1 MKTII
6 AEKPSVAKE
15 IAHIVG
21 ADKREEG
28 YMQGNGYY
36 VTWAFGHLVQPAMP
50 ETYGMKGFHA
60 ENLPVIPD
68 PFVLVPRQVKTEN
81 GYKPDA
87 GVLAQIKIIG
97 KLFDSSERIIVATD
111 AGREGEL
118 IFRYLYAYLG
128 CRKPFD
134 RLWISSLTDTAIR
147 EGLLNLRDGKE
158 YDNLYHAAKAR
169 SEADWL
175 VGINGTQA
183 LTIAAGRG
191 TYSVGRVQ
199 TPTLGMVCERY
210 WEHKRF
216 ESKPFWQV
224 HFGVVDADSGNILKF
239 TSANRW
245 TDKATATDIYNKV
258 KDTGSAIITKVAT
271 KRKVEKAPLLYDLT
285 TLQKEANTQHGFTA
299 EHTLSIAQKLYEAK
313 FITYPRTSSRYI
325 SDDVFATLPKLF
337 KNLENHSEYGEKV
350 KLLPGSEDYSKNSVN
365 AAKVTDHHALLIT
378 ENAAIGLFKDE
389 KIVYDMILCR
399 MIEAFSADCI
409 KDITSVSAQVD
420 HEVEFGISGSIIRQT
435 GWRAL
440 SLKGKNK
447 RQDKDADATD
457 NEVKDQVIPNW
468 QEGQHIT
475 LSGCTITEGK
485 TKPKP
490 LHTESTLLAAMET
503 AGKEIEDDTMR
514 QAMKD
519 SGIGTPATRAAI
531 IETLLKREYMVRQ
544 QKKLVPTEKGLAL
557 HSVVKNMAIANVEM
571 TGKWEATFDRMI
583 PPHGLEVTY
592 DKTVHILFPASV
604 KYVDLGSEDLIAG
617 KADGAENV
625 IRVKA
630 AVKNFKKETNMSVI
644 TEDGSFYTFNV
655 KYAKEPLMLNIEMA
669 DFIHDGEAV
678 NRPNNAQEIYLKEL
692 GKESPMLVHL
702 IMKSIHKEN
711 KRKVKHIGSK
721 RFGIQYLMKGIYVH
735 SDLLYFHTEIKNQS
749 NVPFDVDYITFKVV
763 DKKVAKR
770 TAIQEQVLLPVR
782 AYNYVVRVAGKKT
795 EQTVFCLPKFTIPDD
810 KELVVEMNEKEG
822 GRHQSFVVE
831 NSDLV
836 RALTINELSVK

>member
-128 CRKPFD
+128 CRRPFD

-147 EGLLNLRDGKE
+147 EGLQNLRDGKE

-210 WEHKRF
+210 WEHERF

-285 TLQKEANTQHGFTA
+285 TLQKEANSQHGFTA

-350 KLLPGSEDYSKNSVN
+350 KFLPGSEDYSKNSVN

-409 KDITSVSAQVD
+409 KDITSVTAQVD

-440 SLKGKNK
+440 SLKEKNK

-519 SGIGTPATRAAI
+519 CGIGTPATRAAI

-571 TGKWEATFDRMI
+571 TGKWEAELAKIER
-583 PPHGLEVTY
+583 GE
-592 DKTVHILFPASV
+592 AS
-604 KYVDLGSEDLIAG
+604 
-617 KADGAENV
+617 ADGFTHSIEGYTREITAE
-625 IRVKA
+625 
-630 AVKNFKKETNMSVI
+630 
-644 TEDGSFYTFNV
+644 
-655 KYAKEPLMLNIEMA
+655 L
-669 DFIHDGEAV
+669 
-678 NRPNNAQEIYLKEL
+678 L
-692 GKESPMLVHL
+692 GCDRLFS
-702 IMKSIHKEN
+702 HKDSGCQCP
-711 KRKVKHIGSK
+711 KCKHGTMQF
-721 RFGIQYLMKGIYVH
+721 FG
-735 SDLLYFHTEIKNQS
+735 
-749 NVPFDVDYITFKVV
+749 KVV
-763 DKKVAKR
+763 RCSNK
-770 TAIQEQVLLPVR
+770 ECGMPVFKQ
-782 AYNYVVRVAGKKT
+782 VAGKLLTDSDITDLLTKGKT
-795 EQTVFCLPKFTIPDD
+795 RTLNGFTSKQGKPFSAAIAFDENFNTKFVFAERKTA
-810 KELVVEMNEKEG
+810 EKRG
-822 GRHQSFVVE
+822 
-831 NSDLV
+831 N
-836 RALTINELSVK
+836 VKRYKK

>member
-21 ADKREEG
+21 AGKREEG

-118 IFRYLYAYLG
+118 IFRYLYEYLG
-128 CRKPFD
+128 CKKPFD
-134 RLWISSLTDTAIR
+134 RLWISSLTDSAIR
-147 EGLLNLRDGKE
+147 EGLANLRNGKE

-258 KDTGSAIITKVAT
+258 KDTGSAIITKVTT

-285 TLQKEANTQHGFTA
+285 TLQKEANSQHGFTA

-350 KLLPGSEDYSKNSVN
+350 KLLPCSEDYSKNSVN

-420 HEVEFGISGSIIRQT
+420 HEIEFGISGSIIRQT

-440 SLKGKNK
+440 SLKEKNSK
-447 RQDKDADATD
+447 KDKNADTTD
-457 NEVKDQVIPNW
+457 NEVKEQVIPNW

-475 LSGCTITEGK
+475 FSGCTITEGK

-503 AGKEIEDDTMR
+503 AGKEIVDDTMR

-571 TGKWEATFDRMI
+571 TGKWEAELAKIER
-583 PPHGLEVTY
+583 GE
-592 DKTVHILFPASV
+592 AS
-604 KYVDLGSEDLIAG
+604 
-617 KADGAENV
+617 ADGFTHSIEGYTREITAE
-625 IRVKA
+625 
-630 AVKNFKKETNMSVI
+630 
-644 TEDGSFYTFNV
+644 
-655 KYAKEPLMLNIEMA
+655 L
-669 DFIHDGEAV
+669 
-678 NRPNNAQEIYLKEL
+678 L
-692 GKESPMLVHL
+692 GCDRLFS
-702 IMKSIHKEN
+702 HKDSGCQCP
-711 KRKVKHIGSK
+711 KCKHGTMQF
-721 RFGIQYLMKGIYVH
+721 FG
-735 SDLLYFHTEIKNQS
+735 
-749 NVPFDVDYITFKVV
+749 KVV
-763 DKKVAKR
+763 RCSNK
-770 TAIQEQVLLPVR
+770 ECGMPVFKQ
-782 AYNYVVRVAGKKT
+782 VAGKLLTDADITDLLTKGKT
-795 EQTVFCLPKFTIPDD
+795 RTLNGFISKQGKPFSAAIAFDENFNTKFVFAERKTA
-810 KELVVEMNEKEG
+810 EKRG
-822 GRHQSFVVE
+822 
-831 NSDLV
+831 N
-836 RALTINELSVK
+836 VKRYKK

>member
-1 MKTII
+1 MSQKQQTMKTII

-245 TDKATATDIYNKV
+245 TDKGTATDIYNKV
-258 KDTGSAIITKVAT
+258 KDTGSAIITKVVT

-285 TLQKEANTQHGFTA
+285 TLQKEANSQHGFTA

-350 KLLPGSEDYSKNSVN
+350 KFLPGSEDYSKNSVN

-409 KDITSVSAQVD
+409 KDITSVTAQVD

-435 GWRAL
+435 GWRTL
-440 SLKGKNK
+440 SLKDKNN

-457 NEVKDQVIPNW
+457 NEIKDQVIPNW

-519 SGIGTPATRAAI
+519 CGIGTPATRAAI

-571 TGKWEATFDRMI
+571 TGKWEAELAKIER
-583 PPHGLEVTY
+583 GE
-592 DKTVHILFPASV
+592 AS
-604 KYVDLGSEDLIAG
+604 
-617 KADGAENV
+617 ADGFTHSIEGYTREITAE
-625 IRVKA
+625 
-630 AVKNFKKETNMSVI
+630 
-644 TEDGSFYTFNV
+644 
-655 KYAKEPLMLNIEMA
+655 L
-669 DFIHDGEAV
+669 
-678 NRPNNAQEIYLKEL
+678 L
-692 GKESPMLVHL
+692 GCDRLFSHKDSGCQCPKCKQG
-702 IMKSIHKEN
+702 IMQF
-711 KRKVKHIGSK
+711 
-721 RFGIQYLMKGIYVH
+721 FG
-735 SDLLYFHTEIKNQS
+735 
-749 NVPFDVDYITFKVV
+749 KVV
-763 DKKVAKR
+763 RCSNK
-770 TAIQEQVLLPVR
+770 ECGMPVFKQ
-782 AYNYVVRVAGKKT
+782 VAGKLLTDADITDLLTKGKT
-795 EQTVFCLPKFTIPDD
+795 RTLNGFTSKQGKSFSAAIAFDENFNTKFVFAERKTA
-810 KELVVEMNEKEG
+810 EKRG
-822 GRHQSFVVE
+822 
-831 NSDLV
+831 N
-836 RALTINELSVK
+836 VKRYKK

>member
-128 CRKPFD
+128 CQKPFD

-183 LTIAAGRG
+183 LTIAAGCG

-210 WEHKRF
+210 WENKRF

-224 HFGVVDADSGNILKF
+224 HFGVVDTDSGNILKF

-258 KDTGSAIITKVAT
+258 KETGSVIITKVVT
-271 KRKVEKAPLLYDLT
+271 KQKIEKAPLLYDLT
-285 TLQKEANTQHGFTA
+285 TLQKEANSQHGFTA

-409 KDITSVSAQVD
+409 KDITSVTAQVD
-420 HEVEFGISGSIIRQT
+420 HDVEFGISGSIIRQT

-440 SLKGKNK
+440 SLKEKNK

-457 NEVKDQVIPNW
+457 NEVREQVIPNW

-571 TGKWEATFDRMI
+571 TGKWEAELAKIER
-583 PPHGLEVTY
+583 GE
-592 DKTVHILFPASV
+592 AS
-604 KYVDLGSEDLIAG
+604 
-617 KADGAENV
+617 ADGFTHSIEGYTREITAE
-625 IRVKA
+625 
-630 AVKNFKKETNMSVI
+630 
-644 TEDGSFYTFNV
+644 
-655 KYAKEPLMLNIEMA
+655 L
-669 DFIHDGEAV
+669 
-678 NRPNNAQEIYLKEL
+678 L
-692 GKESPMLVHL
+692 GCDRLFS
-702 IMKSIHKEN
+702 HKDSGCQCP
-711 KRKVKHIGSK
+711 KCKQGTMQF
-721 RFGIQYLMKGIYVH
+721 FG
-735 SDLLYFHTEIKNQS
+735 
-749 NVPFDVDYITFKVV
+749 KVV
-763 DKKVAKR
+763 RCSNK
-770 TAIQEQVLLPVR
+770 ECGMPVFKQ
-782 AYNYVVRVAGKKT
+782 VAGKLLTDADITDLLTKGKT
-795 EQTVFCLPKFTIPDD
+795 RTLNGFTSKQGKPFSAAIAFDENFNTKFVFAERKTA
-810 KELVVEMNEKEG
+810 EKRG
-822 GRHQSFVVE
+822 
-831 NSDLV
+831 N
-836 RALTINELSVK
+836 VKRYKK

>member
-118 IFRYLYAYLG
+118 IFRYLYEYLG
-128 CRKPFD
+128 CKKPFD
-134 RLWISSLTDTAIR
+134 RLWISSLTDSAIR
-147 EGLLNLRDGKE
+147 EGLANLRNGKE

-285 TLQKEANTQHGFTA
+285 TLQKEANSQHGFTA

-420 HEVEFGISGSIIRQT
+420 HEIEFGISGSIIRQT

-440 SLKGKNK
+440 SLKEKNSK
-447 RQDKDADATD
+447 KDKNADTTD
-457 NEVKDQVIPNW
+457 NEVKEQVIPNW

-475 LSGCTITEGK
+475 FSGCTITEGK

-503 AGKEIEDDTMR
+503 AGKEIVDDTMR

-571 TGKWEATFDRMI
+571 TGKWEAELAKIER
-583 PPHGLEVTY
+583 GE
-592 DKTVHILFPASV
+592 AS
-604 KYVDLGSEDLIAG
+604 
-617 KADGAENV
+617 ADGFTHSIEGYTREITAE
-625 IRVKA
+625 
-630 AVKNFKKETNMSVI
+630 
-644 TEDGSFYTFNV
+644 
-655 KYAKEPLMLNIEMA
+655 L
-669 DFIHDGEAV
+669 
-678 NRPNNAQEIYLKEL
+678 L
-692 GKESPMLVHL
+692 GCDRLFS
-702 IMKSIHKEN
+702 HKDSGCQCP
-711 KRKVKHIGSK
+711 KCKHGTMQF
-721 RFGIQYLMKGIYVH
+721 FG
-735 SDLLYFHTEIKNQS
+735 
-749 NVPFDVDYITFKVV
+749 KVV
-763 DKKVAKR
+763 RCSNK
-770 TAIQEQVLLPVR
+770 ECGMPVFKQ
-782 AYNYVVRVAGKKT
+782 VAGKLLTDADITDLLTKGKT
-795 EQTVFCLPKFTIPDD
+795 RTLNGFTSKQGKSFSAAIAFDENFNTKFVFAERKTA
-810 KELVVEMNEKEG
+810 EKRG
-822 GRHQSFVVE
+822 
-831 NSDLV
+831 N
-836 RALTINELSVK
+836 VKRYKK

>member
-21 ADKREEG
+21 ATKREEG

-50 ETYGMKGFHA
+50 DAYGMKGFHA
-60 ENLPVIPD
+60 ENIPVIPR
-68 PFVLVPRQVKTEN
+68 PFILVPRQVKTEN

-87 GVLAQIKIIG
+87 GVVAQIKVVG

-118 IFRYLYAYLG
+118 IFRYLYEYLG
-128 CRKPFD
+128 CKKPFD
-134 RLWISSLTDTAIR
+134 RLWISSLTDSAIR
-147 EGLLNLRDGKE
+147 EGLANLRNGKE

-239 TSANRW
+239 TSVNRW

-258 KDTGSAIITKVAT
+258 KETGSVIITKVAT

-285 TLQKEANTQHGFTA
+285 TLQKEANSQHGFTA
-299 EHTLSIAQKLYEAK
+299 EHTLSISQKLYEAK

-440 SLKGKNK
+440 SLKEKNN

-475 LSGCTITEGK
+475 FSGCTITEGK

-519 SGIGTPATRAAI
+519 CGIGTPATRAAI

-571 TGKWEATFDRMI
+571 TGKWEAELAKIER
-583 PPHGLEVTY
+583 GE
-592 DKTVHILFPASV
+592 AS
-604 KYVDLGSEDLIAG
+604 
-617 KADGAENV
+617 ADGFTHSIEGYTREITAE
-625 IRVKA
+625 
-630 AVKNFKKETNMSVI
+630 
-644 TEDGSFYTFNV
+644 
-655 KYAKEPLMLNIEMA
+655 L
-669 DFIHDGEAV
+669 
-678 NRPNNAQEIYLKEL
+678 L
-692 GKESPMLVHL
+692 GCDRLFS
-702 IMKSIHKEN
+702 HKDSGCQCP
-711 KRKVKHIGSK
+711 KCKHGTMQF
-721 RFGIQYLMKGIYVH
+721 FG
-735 SDLLYFHTEIKNQS
+735 
-749 NVPFDVDYITFKVV
+749 KVV
-763 DKKVAKR
+763 RCSNK
-770 TAIQEQVLLPVR
+770 ECGMPVFKQ
-782 AYNYVVRVAGKKT
+782 VAGKLLTDADITDLLTKGKT
-795 EQTVFCLPKFTIPDD
+795 RTLNGFTSKQGKSFSAAIAFDENFNTKFVFAERKTA
-810 KELVVEMNEKEG
+810 EKRG
-822 GRHQSFVVE
+822 
-831 NSDLV
+831 N
-836 RALTINELSVK
+836 VKRYKK

>member
-1 MKTII
+1 MSQKQQTMKTII

-28 YMQGNGYY
+28 YMQGNGYF

-97 KLFDSSERIIVATD
+97 KLFDCSERIIVATD

-216 ESKPFWQV
+216 ESKSFWQV
-224 HFGVVDADSGNILKF
+224 HFGVVDTDSGNILKF

-245 TDKATATDIYNKV
+245 ADKGTATDIYNKV

-409 KDITSVSAQVD
+409 KDITSVTAQVD
-420 HEVEFGISGSIIRQT
+420 HDVEFGISGSIIRQT

-440 SLKGKNK
+440 SLKEKNN
-447 RQDKDADATD
+447 RLDKDADATD

-519 SGIGTPATRAAI
+519 CGIGTPATRAAI

-571 TGKWEATFDRMI
+571 TGKWEAELAKIER
-583 PPHGLEVTY
+583 GE
-592 DKTVHILFPASV
+592 AS
-604 KYVDLGSEDLIAG
+604 
-617 KADGAENV
+617 ADGFTHSIEGYTREITAE
-625 IRVKA
+625 
-630 AVKNFKKETNMSVI
+630 
-644 TEDGSFYTFNV
+644 
-655 KYAKEPLMLNIEMA
+655 L
-669 DFIHDGEAV
+669 
-678 NRPNNAQEIYLKEL
+678 L
-692 GKESPMLVHL
+692 GCDRLFS
-702 IMKSIHKEN
+702 HKDSGCQCP
-711 KRKVKHIGSK
+711 KCKHGTMQF
-721 RFGIQYLMKGIYVH
+721 FG
-735 SDLLYFHTEIKNQS
+735 
-749 NVPFDVDYITFKVV
+749 KVV
-763 DKKVAKR
+763 RCSNK
-770 TAIQEQVLLPVR
+770 ECGMPVFKQ
-782 AYNYVVRVAGKKT
+782 VAGKLLTDADITDLLTKGKT
-795 EQTVFCLPKFTIPDD
+795 RTLNGFTSKQGKSFSAAIAFDENFNTKFVFAERKTA
-810 KELVVEMNEKEG
+810 EKRG
-822 GRHQSFVVE
+822 
-831 NSDLV
+831 N
-836 RALTINELSVK
+836 VKRYKK

>member
-1 MKTII
+1 MSQKQQTMKTII

-36 VTWAFGHLVQPAMP
+36 VTWTFGHLVQPAMP

-97 KLFDSSERIIVATD
+97 KLFDSSERIIIATD

-134 RLWISSLTDTAIR
+134 RLWISSLTETAIR
-147 EGLLNLRDGKE
+147 EGLQNLTDGKE

-175 VGINGTQA
+175 IGINGTQA

-224 HFGVVDADSGNILKF
+224 HFGVVDTDSGNILKF

-258 KDTGSAIITKVAT
+258 KDTCSAIITKVVT
-271 KRKVEKAPLLYDLT
+271 KQKVEKAPLLYDLT
-285 TLQKEANTQHGFTA
+285 TLQKEANSQHGFTA

-337 KNLENHSEYGEKV
+337 KNLENHSEYGENV

-420 HEVEFGISGSIIRQT
+420 YEVEFGISGSIIRQT

-440 SLKGKNK
+440 SLKEKNN
-447 RQDKDADATD
+447 RQDKDADTTD
-457 NEVKDQVIPNW
+457 NEIKDQVIPNW

-571 TGKWEATFDRMI
+571 TGKWEA
-583 PPHGLEVTY
+583 
-592 DKTVHILFPASV
+592 
-604 KYVDLGSEDLIAG
+604 
-617 KADGAENV
+617 
-625 IRVKA
+625 
-630 AVKNFKKETNMSVI
+630 
-644 TEDGSFYTFNV
+644 
-655 KYAKEPLMLNIEMA
+655 
-669 DFIHDGEAV
+669 
-678 NRPNNAQEIYLKEL
+678 
-692 GKESPMLVHL
+692 
-702 IMKSIHKEN
+702 
-711 KRKVKHIGSK
+711 
-721 RFGIQYLMKGIYVH
+721 
-735 SDLLYFHTEIKNQS
+735 
-749 NVPFDVDYITFKVV
+749 
-763 DKKVAKR
+763 
-770 TAIQEQVLLPVR
+770 
-782 AYNYVVRVAGKKT
+782 
-795 EQTVFCLPKFTIPDD
+795 
-810 KELVVEMNEKEG
+810 
-822 GRHQSFVVE
+822 
-831 NSDLV
+831 
-836 RALTINELSVK
+836 

>member
-1 MKTII
+1 MSQKQQTMKTII

-68 PFVLVPRQVKTEN
+68 PFVLVLRQVKTEN

-147 EGLLNLRDGKE
+147 EGLQNLRDGKE

-285 TLQKEANTQHGFTA
+285 TLQKEANSQHGFTA

-409 KDITSVSAQVD
+409 KDITSVTAQVD

-440 SLKGKNK
+440 SLKEKNN

-519 SGIGTPATRAAI
+519 CGIGTPATRAAI

-571 TGKWEATFDRMI
+571 TGKWEAELAKIER
-583 PPHGLEVTY
+583 GE
-592 DKTVHILFPASV
+592 AS
-604 KYVDLGSEDLIAG
+604 
-617 KADGAENV
+617 ADGFTHSIEGYTREITAE
-625 IRVKA
+625 
-630 AVKNFKKETNMSVI
+630 
-644 TEDGSFYTFNV
+644 
-655 KYAKEPLMLNIEMA
+655 L
-669 DFIHDGEAV
+669 
-678 NRPNNAQEIYLKEL
+678 L
-692 GKESPMLVHL
+692 GCDRLFS
-702 IMKSIHKEN
+702 HKDSGCQCP
-711 KRKVKHIGSK
+711 KCKQGTMQF
-721 RFGIQYLMKGIYVH
+721 FG
-735 SDLLYFHTEIKNQS
+735 
-749 NVPFDVDYITFKVV
+749 KVV
-763 DKKVAKR
+763 RCCNK
-770 TAIQEQVLLPVR
+770 ECGMPVFKQ
-782 AYNYVVRVAGKKT
+782 VAGKLLTDSDITDLLTKGKT
-795 EQTVFCLPKFTIPDD
+795 RTLNGFTSKQGKTFSAAIAFDENFNTKFVFAERKTA
-810 KELVVEMNEKEG
+810 EKRG
-822 GRHQSFVVE
+822 
-831 NSDLV
+831 N
-836 RALTINELSVK
+836 VKRYKK

>member
-1 MKTII
+1 MSQKQQTMKTII

-128 CRKPFD
+128 CQKPFD

-147 EGLLNLRDGKE
+147 EGLQNLRDGKE

-216 ESKPFWQV
+216 ESKSFWQV

-271 KRKVEKAPLLYDLT
+271 KRKMEKAPLLYDLT
-285 TLQKEANTQHGFTA
+285 TLQKEANSQHGFTA
-299 EHTLSIAQKLYEAK
+299 EHTISIAQKLYEAK

-389 KIVYDMILCR
+389 KIVYNMILCR
-399 MIEAFSADCI
+399 MIEAFSADSI

-420 HEVEFGISGSIIRQT
+420 HDVEFGISGSIIRQT

-440 SLKGKNK
+440 SLKEKNNM
-447 RQDKDADATD
+447 QDKDADATD

-571 TGKWEATFDRMI
+571 TGKWEAELAKIER
-583 PPHGLEVTY
+583 GE
-592 DKTVHILFPASV
+592 AS
-604 KYVDLGSEDLIAG
+604 
-617 KADGAENV
+617 ADGFPHSIEGYTREITAE
-625 IRVKA
+625 
-630 AVKNFKKETNMSVI
+630 
-644 TEDGSFYTFNV
+644 
-655 KYAKEPLMLNIEMA
+655 L
-669 DFIHDGEAV
+669 
-678 NRPNNAQEIYLKEL
+678 L
-692 GKESPMLVHL
+692 GCDRLFS
-702 IMKSIHKEN
+702 HKDSGCQCP
-711 KRKVKHIGSK
+711 KCKHGTMQF
-721 RFGIQYLMKGIYVH
+721 FG
-735 SDLLYFHTEIKNQS
+735 
-749 NVPFDVDYITFKVV
+749 KVV
-763 DKKVAKR
+763 RCSNK
-770 TAIQEQVLLPVR
+770 ECGMPVFKQ
-782 AYNYVVRVAGKKT
+782 VAGKLLTDSDITDLFTKGKT
-795 EQTVFCLPKFTIPDD
+795 RTLNGFTSKQGKSFSAAIAFDENFNTKFVFAERKTA
-810 KELVVEMNEKEG
+810 EKRG
-822 GRHQSFVVE
+822 
-831 NSDLV
+831 N
-836 RALTINELSVK
+836 VKRYKK

>member
-147 EGLLNLRDGKE
+147 EGLLNLTDGKE

-258 KDTGSAIITKVAT
+258 KDTGSAIITKVAI

-285 TLQKEANTQHGFTA
+285 TLQKEANSQHGFTA

-440 SLKGKNK
+440 SLKEKNN

-457 NEVKDQVIPNW
+457 NEVKEQVIPNW

-519 SGIGTPATRAAI
+519 CGIGTPATRAAI

-571 TGKWEATFDRMI
+571 TGKWEAELAKIER
-583 PPHGLEVTY
+583 GE
-592 DKTVHILFPASV
+592 AS
-604 KYVDLGSEDLIAG
+604 
-617 KADGAENV
+617 ADGFTHSIEGYTREITAE
-625 IRVKA
+625 
-630 AVKNFKKETNMSVI
+630 
-644 TEDGSFYTFNV
+644 
-655 KYAKEPLMLNIEMA
+655 L
-669 DFIHDGEAV
+669 
-678 NRPNNAQEIYLKEL
+678 L
-692 GKESPMLVHL
+692 GCDRLFS
-702 IMKSIHKEN
+702 HKDSGCQCP
-711 KRKVKHIGSK
+711 KCKHGTMQF
-721 RFGIQYLMKGIYVH
+721 FG
-735 SDLLYFHTEIKNQS
+735 
-749 NVPFDVDYITFKVV
+749 KVV
-763 DKKVAKR
+763 RCSNK
-770 TAIQEQVLLPVR
+770 ECGMPVFKQ
-782 AYNYVVRVAGKKT
+782 VAGKLLTDADITDLLTKGKT
-795 EQTVFCLPKFTIPDD
+795 RTLNGFISKQGKPFSAAIAFDENFNTKFVFAERKTA
-810 KELVVEMNEKEG
+810 EKRG
-822 GRHQSFVVE
+822 
-831 NSDLV
+831 N
-836 RALTINELSVK
+836 VKRYKK

>member
-68 PFVLVPRQVKTEN
+68 PFILVPRQVKTEN

-210 WEHKRF
+210 WENKRF

-239 TSANRW
+239 TSVNRW

-258 KDTGSAIITKVAT
+258 KDTGSAIITKVTT

-285 TLQKEANTQHGFTA
+285 TLQKEANSQHGFTA

-389 KIVYDMILCR
+389 KIVYNMILCR

-440 SLKGKNK
+440 SLKEKNN
-447 RQDKDADATD
+447 RLDKDAEATD
-457 NEVKDQVIPNW
+457 NEVKEQVIPNW

-485 TKPKP
+485 TKPKS

-519 SGIGTPATRAAI
+519 CGIGTPAIRAAI

-571 TGKWEATFDRMI
+571 TGKWEAELAKIER
-583 PPHGLEVTY
+583 GE
-592 DKTVHILFPASV
+592 AS
-604 KYVDLGSEDLIAG
+604 
-617 KADGAENV
+617 ADGFTHSIEGYTREITAELLGCD
-625 IRVKA
+625 RLFSHK
-630 AVKNFKKETNMSVI
+630 
-644 TEDGSFYTFNV
+644 DSFT
-655 KYAKEPLMLNIEMA
+655 
-669 DFIHDGEAV
+669 
-678 NRPNNAQEIYLKEL
+678 
-692 GKESPMLVHL
+692 
-702 IMKSIHKEN
+702 
-711 KRKVKHIGSK
+711 
-721 RFGIQYLMKGIYVH
+721 
-735 SDLLYFHTEIKNQS
+735 
-749 NVPFDVDYITFKVV
+749 VD
-763 DKKVAKR
+763 
-770 TAIQEQVLLPVR
+770 
-782 AYNYVVRVAGKKT
+782 
-795 EQTVFCLPKFTIPDD
+795 
-810 KELVVEMNEKEG
+810 
-822 GRHQSFVVE
+822 
-831 NSDLV
+831 
-836 RALTINELSVK
+836 

>member
-239 TSANRW
+239 TSVNRW

-258 KDTGSAIITKVAT
+258 KETGSVIITKVAT

-285 TLQKEANTQHGFTA
+285 TLQKEANSQHGFTA

-440 SLKGKNK
+440 SLKEKNN

-457 NEVKDQVIPNW
+457 NEVKEQVIPNW
-468 QEGQHIT
+468 QEGQHISF
-475 LSGCTITEGK
+475 SGSTITEGK

-514 QAMKD
+514 QAIKD
-519 SGIGTPATRAAI
+519 CGIGTPATRAAI

-571 TGKWEATFDRMI
+571 TGKWEAELAKIER
-583 PPHGLEVTY
+583 GE
-592 DKTVHILFPASV
+592 AS
-604 KYVDLGSEDLIAG
+604 
-617 KADGAENV
+617 ADGFTHSIEGYTREITAE
-625 IRVKA
+625 
-630 AVKNFKKETNMSVI
+630 
-644 TEDGSFYTFNV
+644 
-655 KYAKEPLMLNIEMA
+655 L
-669 DFIHDGEAV
+669 
-678 NRPNNAQEIYLKEL
+678 L
-692 GKESPMLVHL
+692 GCDRLFS
-702 IMKSIHKEN
+702 HKDSGCQCP
-711 KRKVKHIGSK
+711 KCKQGAMQF
-721 RFGIQYLMKGIYVH
+721 FG
-735 SDLLYFHTEIKNQS
+735 
-749 NVPFDVDYITFKVV
+749 KVV
-763 DKKVAKR
+763 RCSNK
-770 TAIQEQVLLPVR
+770 ECGMPVFKQ
-782 AYNYVVRVAGKKT
+782 VAGKLLTDADITDLLTKGKT
-795 EQTVFCLPKFTIPDD
+795 RTLNGFTSRQGKSFSATIAFDENFNTKFVFAEHKAA
-810 KELVVEMNEKEG
+810 EKRG
-822 GRHQSFVVE
+822 
-831 NSDLV
+831 N
-836 RALTINELSVK
+836 VKRYKK

>member
-68 PFVLVPRQVKTEN
+68 PFILVPRQVKTEN

-128 CRKPFD
+128 CQKPFD

-147 EGLLNLRDGKE
+147 EGLQNLRDGKE

-285 TLQKEANTQHGFTA
+285 TLQKEANSQHGFTA

-378 ENAAIGLFKDE
+378 ENPAIGLFKDE
-389 KIVYDMILCR
+389 KIVYDMILYR

-440 SLKGKNK
+440 SLKEKNN

-457 NEVKDQVIPNW
+457 NEVKEQVIPNW
-468 QEGQHIT
+468 QEGQHVT

-485 TKPKP
+485 IKPKP

-571 TGKWEATFDRMI
+571 TGKWEAELAKIERGEASADGFTHSIEGYTREITAELLGCDRLFSHKDSGCQC
-583 PPHGLEVTY
+583 PKCKHGTMQFFGKVVRCSNKECGMPVF
-592 DKTVHILFPASV
+592 KQ
-604 KYVDLGSEDLIAG
+604 IAG
-617 KADGAENV
+617 KLLTDADITDLLTKGKTRTLNGFTSKQGKSFSAAIAFDENFNTKFVFAEHKTAEK
-625 IRVKA
+625 R
-630 AVKNFKKETNMSVI
+630 
-644 TEDGSFYTFNV
+644 GNV
-655 KYAKEPLMLNIEMA
+655 KRY
-669 DFIHDGEAV
+669 
-678 NRPNNAQEIYLKEL
+678 
-692 GKESPMLVHL
+692 
-702 IMKSIHKEN
+702 
-711 KRKVKHIGSK
+711 
-721 RFGIQYLMKGIYVH
+721 
-735 SDLLYFHTEIKNQS
+735 
-749 NVPFDVDYITFKVV
+749 
-763 DKKVAKR
+763 KK
-770 TAIQEQVLLPVR
+770 
-782 AYNYVVRVAGKKT
+782 
-795 EQTVFCLPKFTIPDD
+795 
-810 KELVVEMNEKEG
+810 
-822 GRHQSFVVE
+822 
-831 NSDLV
+831 
-836 RALTINELSVK
+836 

>member
-1 MKTII
+1 MSQKQQTMKTII

-15 IAHIVG
+15 IARIVG

-28 YMQGNGYY
+28 YMQGNGYF

-258 KDTGSAIITKVAT
+258 KDTGSAIITKVTT

-285 TLQKEANTQHGFTA
+285 TLQKEANSQHGFTA

-350 KLLPGSEDYSKNSVN
+350 KLLPCSEDYSKNSVN

-440 SLKGKNK
+440 SLKEKNN

-514 QAMKD
+514 QSMKD
-519 SGIGTPATRAAI
+519 IGIGTPATRAAI

-571 TGKWEATFDRMI
+571 TGKWEAELAKIER
-583 PPHGLEVTY
+583 GE
-592 DKTVHILFPASV
+592 AS
-604 KYVDLGSEDLIAG
+604 
-617 KADGAENV
+617 ADGFTHSIEGYTREITAE
-625 IRVKA
+625 
-630 AVKNFKKETNMSVI
+630 
-644 TEDGSFYTFNV
+644 
-655 KYAKEPLMLNIEMA
+655 L
-669 DFIHDGEAV
+669 
-678 NRPNNAQEIYLKEL
+678 L
-692 GKESPMLVHL
+692 GCDRLFSHKDSGCQCPKCKQG
-702 IMKSIHKEN
+702 IMQF
-711 KRKVKHIGSK
+711 
-721 RFGIQYLMKGIYVH
+721 FG
-735 SDLLYFHTEIKNQS
+735 
-749 NVPFDVDYITFKVV
+749 KVV
-763 DKKVAKR
+763 RCSNK
-770 TAIQEQVLLPVR
+770 ECGMPVFKQ
-782 AYNYVVRVAGKKT
+782 VAGKLLTDADITDLLTKGKT
-795 EQTVFCLPKFTIPDD
+795 RTLNGFTSKQGKPFSAAIAFDENFNTKFVFAERKTA
-810 KELVVEMNEKEG
+810 EKRG
-822 GRHQSFVVE
+822 
-831 NSDLV
+831 N
-836 RALTINELSVK
+836 VKRYKK

>member
-1 MKTII
+1 MSQKQQTMKTII

-285 TLQKEANTQHGFTA
+285 TLQKEANSQHGFTA

-389 KIVYDMILCR
+389 KIVYDMILYR

-409 KDITSVSAQVD
+409 KDITSVTAQVD
-420 HEVEFGISGSIIRQT
+420 HDVEFGISGSIIRQT

-440 SLKGKNK
+440 SLKEKNN

-457 NEVKDQVIPNW
+457 NEVKEQVIPNW

-475 LSGCTITEGK
+475 LSGCTIMEGK

-571 TGKWEATFDRMI
+571 TGKWEAELAKIER
-583 PPHGLEVTY
+583 GE
-592 DKTVHILFPASV
+592 AS
-604 KYVDLGSEDLIAG
+604 
-617 KADGAENV
+617 ADGFTHSIEGYTREITAE
-625 IRVKA
+625 
-630 AVKNFKKETNMSVI
+630 
-644 TEDGSFYTFNV
+644 
-655 KYAKEPLMLNIEMA
+655 L
-669 DFIHDGEAV
+669 
-678 NRPNNAQEIYLKEL
+678 L
-692 GKESPMLVHL
+692 GCDRLFS
-702 IMKSIHKEN
+702 HKDSGCQCP
-711 KRKVKHIGSK
+711 KCKQGTMQF
-721 RFGIQYLMKGIYVH
+721 FG
-735 SDLLYFHTEIKNQS
+735 
-749 NVPFDVDYITFKVV
+749 KVV
-763 DKKVAKR
+763 RCSNK
-770 TAIQEQVLLPVR
+770 ECGLPVFKQ
-782 AYNYVVRVAGKKT
+782 VAGKLLTDSDITDLLTKGKT
-795 EQTVFCLPKFTIPDD
+795 RTLNGFTSKQGKSFSAAIAFDENFNTKFVFAEHKTA
-810 KELVVEMNEKEG
+810 EKRG
-822 GRHQSFVVE
+822 
-831 NSDLV
+831 N
-836 RALTINELSVK
+836 VKRYKK

>member
-1 MKTII
+1 MSQKQQTMKTII

-147 EGLLNLRDGKE
+147 EGLLNLTDGKE

-245 TDKATATDIYNKV
+245 ADKGTATDIYNKV

-285 TLQKEANTQHGFTA
+285 TLQKEANSQHGFTA

-420 HEVEFGISGSIIRQT
+420 HDVEFGISGSIIRQT

-440 SLKGKNK
+440 SLKEKNN
-447 RQDKDADATD
+447 RLDKDADATD

-571 TGKWEATFDRMI
+571 TGKWEAELAKIER
-583 PPHGLEVTY
+583 GE
-592 DKTVHILFPASV
+592 AS
-604 KYVDLGSEDLIAG
+604 
-617 KADGAENV
+617 ADGFTHSIEGYTREITAE
-625 IRVKA
+625 
-630 AVKNFKKETNMSVI
+630 
-644 TEDGSFYTFNV
+644 
-655 KYAKEPLMLNIEMA
+655 L
-669 DFIHDGEAV
+669 
-678 NRPNNAQEIYLKEL
+678 L
-692 GKESPMLVHL
+692 GCDRLFS
-702 IMKSIHKEN
+702 HKDSGCQCP
-711 KRKVKHIGSK
+711 KCKQGTMQF
-721 RFGIQYLMKGIYVH
+721 FG
-735 SDLLYFHTEIKNQS
+735 
-749 NVPFDVDYITFKVV
+749 KVV
-763 DKKVAKR
+763 RCRNK
-770 TAIQEQVLLPVR
+770 ECGMPVFKQ
-782 AYNYVVRVAGKKT
+782 VAGKLLTDADITDLLTKGKT
-795 EQTVFCLPKFTIPDD
+795 RTLNGFTSKQGKSFSAAIAFDENFNTKFVFAERKTA
-810 KELVVEMNEKEG
+810 EKRG
-822 GRHQSFVVE
+822 
-831 NSDLV
+831 N
-836 RALTINELSVK
+836 VKRYKK

>member
-1 MKTII
+1 MSQKQQTMKTII

-50 ETYGMKGFHA
+50 DTYGMKGFHA

-81 GYKPDA
+81 GYKTDA
-87 GVLAQIKIIG
+87 GVLAQIKIIC

-118 IFRYLYAYLG
+118 IFRYLYVYLG
-128 CRKPFD
+128 CQKPFD

-147 EGLLNLRDGKE
+147 EGLQNLRDGKE

-224 HFGVVDADSGNILKF
+224 HFGVVDTDSGNILKF

-258 KDTGSAIITKVAT
+258 KDTGSAIITKVVT

-285 TLQKEANTQHGFTA
+285 TLQKEANSQHGFTA

-440 SLKGKNK
+440 SLKEKNN

-457 NEVKDQVIPNW
+457 NEIKEQVIPNW

-519 SGIGTPATRAAI
+519 CGIGTPATRAAI

-544 QKKLVPTEKGLAL
+544 QKKLVPTEKGTRPAFRG
-557 HSVVKNMAIANVEM
+557 E
-571 TGKWEATFDRMI
+571 E
-583 PPHGLEVTY
+583 HG
-592 DKTVHILFPASV
+592 DCQCG
-604 KYVDLGSEDLIAG
+604 D
-617 KADGAENV
+617 DGQ
-625 IRVKA
+625 
-630 AVKNFKKETNMSVI
+630 M
-644 TEDGSFYTFNV
+644 
-655 KYAKEPLMLNIEMA
+655 
-669 DFIHDGEAV
+669 
-678 NRPNNAQEIYLKEL
+678 
-692 GKESPMLVHL
+692 
-702 IMKSIHKEN
+702 
-711 KRKVKHIGSK
+711 
-721 RFGIQYLMKGIYVH
+721 
-735 SDLLYFHTEIKNQS
+735 
-749 NVPFDVDYITFKVV
+749 
-763 DKKVAKR
+763 
-770 TAIQEQVLLPVR
+770 
-782 AYNYVVRVAGKKT
+782 
-795 EQTVFCLPKFTIPDD
+795 
-810 KELVVEMNEKEG
+810 G
-822 GRHQSFVVE
+822 GGTCQ
-831 NSDLV
+831 D
-836 RALTINELSVK
+836 

>member
-1 MKTII
+1 MSQKQQTMKTII

-28 YMQGNGYY
+28 YMQGNGYF

-147 EGLLNLRDGKE
+147 EGLQNLTDGKE

-224 HFGVVDADSGNILKF
+224 HFGVVDTDSGNILKF

-258 KDTGSAIITKVAT
+258 KETGSAIITKVAT

-285 TLQKEANTQHGFTA
+285 TLQKEANSQHGFTA
-299 EHTLSIAQKLYEAK
+299 EHTLSIAQKLYETK

-350 KLLPGSEDYSKNSVN
+350 KLLPGSEDYCKNSVN

-409 KDITSVSAQVD
+409 KDITSVTAKVD

-440 SLKGKNK
+440 SLKEKNK

-503 AGKEIEDDTMR
+503 AGKEIEDDMMR

-571 TGKWEATFDRMI
+571 TGKWEAELAKIER
-583 PPHGLEVTY
+583 GE
-592 DKTVHILFPASV
+592 AS
-604 KYVDLGSEDLIAG
+604 
-617 KADGAENV
+617 ADGFTHSIEGYTREITAE
-625 IRVKA
+625 
-630 AVKNFKKETNMSVI
+630 
-644 TEDGSFYTFNV
+644 
-655 KYAKEPLMLNIEMA
+655 L
-669 DFIHDGEAV
+669 
-678 NRPNNAQEIYLKEL
+678 L
-692 GKESPMLVHL
+692 GCDRLFS
-702 IMKSIHKEN
+702 HKDSGCQCP
-711 KRKVKHIGSK
+711 KCQQGTMQF
-721 RFGIQYLMKGIYVH
+721 FG
-735 SDLLYFHTEIKNQS
+735 
-749 NVPFDVDYITFKVV
+749 KVV
-763 DKKVAKR
+763 RCSNK
-770 TAIQEQVLLPVR
+770 ECGMPVFKQ
-782 AYNYVVRVAGKKT
+782 VAGKLLTDADITDLLTKGKT
-795 EQTVFCLPKFTIPDD
+795 RTLNGFTSKQGKSFSAAIAFDENFNTKFVFAEHKTA
-810 KELVVEMNEKEG
+810 EKRG
-822 GRHQSFVVE
+822 
-831 NSDLV
+831 N
-836 RALTINELSVK
+836 VKRYKK

>member
-21 ADKREEG
+21 AGKREEG

-118 IFRYLYAYLG
+118 IFRYLYEYLG
-128 CRKPFD
+128 CKKPFD
-134 RLWISSLTDTAIR
+134 RLWISSLTDSAIR
-147 EGLLNLRDGKE
+147 EGLANLRNGKE

-258 KDTGSAIITKVAT
+258 KDTGSAIITKVTT

-285 TLQKEANTQHGFTA
+285 TLQKEANSQHGFTA

-350 KLLPGSEDYSKNSVN
+350 KLLPCSEDYSKNSVN

-420 HEVEFGISGSIIRQT
+420 HEIEFGISGSIIRQT

-440 SLKGKNK
+440 SLKEKNSK
-447 RQDKDADATD
+447 KDKNADTTD
-457 NEVKDQVIPNW
+457 NEVKEQVIPNW

-475 LSGCTITEGK
+475 FSGCTITEGK

-503 AGKEIEDDTMR
+503 AGKEIVDDTMR

-571 TGKWEATFDRMI
+571 TGKWEAELAKIER
-583 PPHGLEVTY
+583 GE
-592 DKTVHILFPASV
+592 AS
-604 KYVDLGSEDLIAG
+604 
-617 KADGAENV
+617 ADGFTHSIEGYTREITAE
-625 IRVKA
+625 
-630 AVKNFKKETNMSVI
+630 
-644 TEDGSFYTFNV
+644 
-655 KYAKEPLMLNIEMA
+655 L
-669 DFIHDGEAV
+669 
-678 NRPNNAQEIYLKEL
+678 L
-692 GKESPMLVHL
+692 GCDRLFS
-702 IMKSIHKEN
+702 HKDSGCQCP
-711 KRKVKHIGSK
+711 KCKHGTMQF
-721 RFGIQYLMKGIYVH
+721 FG
-735 SDLLYFHTEIKNQS
+735 
-749 NVPFDVDYITFKVV
+749 KVV
-763 DKKVAKR
+763 RCSNK
-770 TAIQEQVLLPVR
+770 ECGMPVFKQ
-782 AYNYVVRVAGKKT
+782 VAGKLLTDADITDLLTKGKT
-795 EQTVFCLPKFTIPDD
+795 RTLNGFTSKQGKPFAAAIAFDENFNTKFVFAERKTA
-810 KELVVEMNEKEG
+810 EKRG
-822 GRHQSFVVE
+822 
-831 NSDLV
+831 N
-836 RALTINELSVK
+836 VKRYKK

>member
-21 ADKREEG
+21 ATKREDG

-60 ENLPVIPD
+60 ENLPVIPS
-68 PFVLVPRQVKTEN
+68 PFILVPRQVKTEN

-97 KLFDSSERIIVATD
+97 KLFDNSDRIIVATD

-118 IFRYLYAYLG
+118 IFRYLYEHLG
-128 CRKPFD
+128 CKKPFD
-134 RLWISSLTDTAIR
+134 RLWISSLTDSAIR
-147 EGLLNLRDGKE
+147 EGLNNLKDGKE

-210 WEHKRF
+210 WENKRF
-216 ESKPFWQV
+216 EPKPFWQV
-224 HFGVVDADSGNILKF
+224 HFGVVDAEHDNILKF

-245 TDKATATDIYNKV
+245 TDKTTATDIYNKV
-258 KDTGSAIITKVAT
+258 KAVGTATITKVTT

-285 TLQKEANTQHGFTA
+285 TLQKEANSQHGFTA

-313 FITYPRTSSRYI
+313 HITYPRTSSRYI
-325 SDDVFATLPKLF
+325 SDNVFAIVPNLF
-337 KNLENHSEYGEKV
+337 KNLENHSEYGDMV
-350 KLLPGSEDYSKNSVN
+350 GLLPNSEGYSKNSVN
-365 AAKVTDHHALLIT
+365 DSKVTDHHALLIT
-378 ENAAIGLFKDE
+378 EHPAIGLYKDV
-389 KIVYDMILCR
+389 KIIYDMILRR

-409 KDITSVSAQVD
+409 KDFTSVTAQVEND
-420 HEVEFGISGSIIRQT
+420 IEFAIRGFIIRQA
-435 GWRAL
+435 GWREL
-440 SLKGKNK
+440 SLKEKNNK
-447 RQDKDADATD
+447 QVYDSDTTD
-457 NEVKDQVIPNW
+457 NEVKEQVLPNW
-468 QEGQHIT
+468 QEGQHINVT
-475 LSGCTITEGK
+475 GCTITEGK

-503 AGKEIEDDTMR
+503 AGKDIEDETMR

-519 SGIGTPATRAAI
+519 CGIGTPATRAAI

-571 TGKWEATFDRMI
+571 TGKWE
-583 PPHGLEVTY
+583 
-592 DKTVHILFPASV
+592 
-604 KYVDLGSEDLIAG
+604 SEL
-617 KADGAENV
+617 
-625 IRVKA
+625 
-630 AVKNFKKETNMSVI
+630 
-644 TEDGSFYTFNV
+644 
-655 KYAKEPLMLNIEMA
+655 AKIER
-669 DFIHDGEAV
+669 GEADADV
-678 NRPNNAQEIYLKEL
+678 FTHSIEAYTREITAEL
-692 GKESPMLVHL
+692 LGCDKLFS
-702 IMKSIHKEN
+702 HKDSGCQCP
-711 KRKVKHIGSK
+711 KCKKGTMQF
-721 RFGIQYLMKGIYVH
+721 FG
-735 SDLLYFHTEIKNQS
+735 
-749 NVPFDVDYITFKVV
+749 KVV
-763 DKKVAKR
+763 RCSNK
-770 TAIQEQVLLPVR
+770 ECGMPVFKQ
-782 AYNYVVRVAGKKT
+782 VAGKLLSDADVTDLLTKGKT
-795 EQTVFCLPKFTIPDD
+795 KTLNGFTSKQGKPFSAAIAFDEDFNTKFVFAERKTA
-810 KELVVEMNEKEG
+810 EKRG
-822 GRHQSFVVE
+822 NMKRY
-831 NSDLV
+831 
-836 RALTINELSVK
+836 KK

>member
-1 MKTII
+1 MSQKQQTMKTII

-81 GYKPDA
+81 GYKADA

-245 TDKATATDIYNKV
+245 ADKGTATDIYNKV

-285 TLQKEANTQHGFTA
+285 TLQKEANSQHGFTA

-350 KLLPGSEDYSKNSVN
+350 KLLPGGEDYSKNSVN

-378 ENAAIGLFKDE
+378 ENAAFGLFKDE

-440 SLKGKNK
+440 SLKEKNN

-457 NEVKDQVIPNW
+457 NEVKEQVIPNW

-571 TGKWEATFDRMI
+571 TGKWEAELAKIER
-583 PPHGLEVTY
+583 GE
-592 DKTVHILFPASV
+592 AS
-604 KYVDLGSEDLIAG
+604 
-617 KADGAENV
+617 ADGFTHSIEGYTREITAE
-625 IRVKA
+625 
-630 AVKNFKKETNMSVI
+630 
-644 TEDGSFYTFNV
+644 
-655 KYAKEPLMLNIEMA
+655 L
-669 DFIHDGEAV
+669 
-678 NRPNNAQEIYLKEL
+678 L
-692 GKESPMLVHL
+692 GCDRLFS
-702 IMKSIHKEN
+702 HKDSGCQCP
-711 KRKVKHIGSK
+711 KCKHGTMQF
-721 RFGIQYLMKGIYVH
+721 FG
-735 SDLLYFHTEIKNQS
+735 
-749 NVPFDVDYITFKVV
+749 KVV
-763 DKKVAKR
+763 RCSNK
-770 TAIQEQVLLPVR
+770 ECGMPVFKQ
-782 AYNYVVRVAGKKT
+782 VAGKLLTDSDITDLLTKGKT
-795 EQTVFCLPKFTIPDD
+795 RTLNGFTSKQGKSFSAAIAFDENFNTKFVFAEHKTA
-810 KELVVEMNEKEG
+810 EKRG
-822 GRHQSFVVE
+822 
-831 NSDLV
+831 N
-836 RALTINELSVK
+836 VKRYKK

>member
-15 IAHIVG
+15 IAHIMG

-81 GYKPDA
+81 GYKADA
-87 GVLAQIKIIG
+87 GMLAQIKIIG

-147 EGLLNLRDGKE
+147 EGLQNLRNGKV

-224 HFGVVDADSGNILKF
+224 HFGVVDTDSGNILKF

-245 TDKATATDIYNKV
+245 ADKGTATVIYNKV

-285 TLQKEANTQHGFTA
+285 TLQKEANSQHGFTA

-325 SDDVFATLPKLF
+325 SDDVFATLSKLF
-337 KNLENHSEYGEKV
+337 KNLEDHSEYGEKV

-409 KDITSVSAQVD
+409 KDITSVTAQVD

-440 SLKGKNK
+440 SLKEKNN

-457 NEVKDQVIPNW
+457 NEVKEQVIPNW
-468 QEGQHIT
+468 QEGQHISF
-475 LSGCTITEGK
+475 SGSTITEGK

-514 QAMKD
+514 QAIKD
-519 SGIGTPATRAAI
+519 CGIGTPATRAAI

-571 TGKWEATFDRMI
+571 TGKWEAELAKIER
-583 PPHGLEVTY
+583 GE
-592 DKTVHILFPASV
+592 AS
-604 KYVDLGSEDLIAG
+604 
-617 KADGAENV
+617 ADGFTHSIEGYTREITAE
-625 IRVKA
+625 
-630 AVKNFKKETNMSVI
+630 
-644 TEDGSFYTFNV
+644 
-655 KYAKEPLMLNIEMA
+655 L
-669 DFIHDGEAV
+669 
-678 NRPNNAQEIYLKEL
+678 L
-692 GKESPMLVHL
+692 GCDRLFSHKDSGCQCPKCKQG
-702 IMKSIHKEN
+702 IMQF
-711 KRKVKHIGSK
+711 
-721 RFGIQYLMKGIYVH
+721 FG
-735 SDLLYFHTEIKNQS
+735 
-749 NVPFDVDYITFKVV
+749 KVV
-763 DKKVAKR
+763 RCSNK
-770 TAIQEQVLLPVR
+770 ECGMPVFKQ
-782 AYNYVVRVAGKKT
+782 VAGKLLTDADITDLLTKGKT
-795 EQTVFCLPKFTIPDD
+795 RTLNGFTSKQGKSFSAAIAFDENFNTKFVFAEHKTA
-810 KELVVEMNEKEG
+810 EKRG
-822 GRHQSFVVE
+822 
-831 NSDLV
+831 N
-836 RALTINELSVK
+836 VKRYKK

>member
-1 MKTII
+1 MSQKQQTMKTII

-81 GYKPDA
+81 GYKSDA
-87 GVLAQIKIIG
+87 GVLTQIKIIG

-147 EGLLNLRDGKE
+147 EGLLNLMDGKE

-245 TDKATATDIYNKV
+245 ADKGTATDIYNKV
-258 KDTGSAIITKVAT
+258 KDTGSAIITKVVT

-285 TLQKEANTQHGFTA
+285 TLQKEANSQHGFTA

-350 KLLPGSEDYSKNSVN
+350 KFLPGSEDYSKNSVN
-365 AAKVTDHHALLIT
+365 VAKVTDHHALLIT

-409 KDITSVSAQVD
+409 KDITSVTAQVD

-435 GWRAL
+435 GWRTL
-440 SLKGKNK
+440 SLKDKNN

-457 NEVKDQVIPNW
+457 NEIKDQVIPNW

-519 SGIGTPATRAAI
+519 CGIGTPATRAAI

-571 TGKWEATFDRMI
+571 TGKWEAELAKIER
-583 PPHGLEVTY
+583 GE
-592 DKTVHILFPASV
+592 AS
-604 KYVDLGSEDLIAG
+604 
-617 KADGAENV
+617 ADGFTHSIEGYTREITAE
-625 IRVKA
+625 
-630 AVKNFKKETNMSVI
+630 
-644 TEDGSFYTFNV
+644 
-655 KYAKEPLMLNIEMA
+655 L
-669 DFIHDGEAV
+669 
-678 NRPNNAQEIYLKEL
+678 L
-692 GKESPMLVHL
+692 GCDRLFS
-702 IMKSIHKEN
+702 HKDS
-711 KRKVKHIGSK
+711 GC
-721 RFGIQYLMKGIYVH
+721 Q
-735 SDLLYFHTEIKNQS
+735 
-749 NVPFDVDYITFKVV
+749 
-763 DKKVAKR
+763 
-770 TAIQEQVLLPVR
+770 
-782 AYNYVVRVAGKKT
+782 
-795 EQTVFCLPKFTIPDD
+795 CPKCKQGT
-810 KELVVEMNEKEG
+810 M
-822 GRHQSFVVE
+822 
-831 NSDLV
+831 
-836 RALTINELSVK
+836 

>member
-1 MKTII
+1 MSQKQQTMKTII

-28 YMQGNGYY
+28 YMQGNGYF

-147 EGLLNLRDGKE
+147 EGLQNLRDGKE

-224 HFGVVDADSGNILKF
+224 HFGVVDTDSGNILKF

-245 TDKATATDIYNKV
+245 ADKGTATDIYNKV

-285 TLQKEANTQHGFTA
+285 TLQKEANSQHGFTA

-440 SLKGKNK
+440 SLKEKNN

-457 NEVKDQVIPNW
+457 NEVKEQVIPNW

-519 SGIGTPATRAAI
+519 CGIGTPATRAAI

-571 TGKWEATFDRMI
+571 TGKWEAELAKIER
-583 PPHGLEVTY
+583 GE
-592 DKTVHILFPASV
+592 AS
-604 KYVDLGSEDLIAG
+604 
-617 KADGAENV
+617 ADGFTHSIEGYTREITAE
-625 IRVKA
+625 
-630 AVKNFKKETNMSVI
+630 
-644 TEDGSFYTFNV
+644 
-655 KYAKEPLMLNIEMA
+655 L
-669 DFIHDGEAV
+669 
-678 NRPNNAQEIYLKEL
+678 L
-692 GKESPMLVHL
+692 GCDRLFS
-702 IMKSIHKEN
+702 HKDSGCQCP
-711 KRKVKHIGSK
+711 KCKHGTMQF
-721 RFGIQYLMKGIYVH
+721 FG
-735 SDLLYFHTEIKNQS
+735 
-749 NVPFDVDYITFKVV
+749 KVV
-763 DKKVAKR
+763 RCSNK
-770 TAIQEQVLLPVR
+770 ECGMPVFKQ
-782 AYNYVVRVAGKKT
+782 VAGKLLTDADITDLLTKGKT
-795 EQTVFCLPKFTIPDD
+795 RTLNGFTSKQGKSFSAAIAFDENFNTKFVFAEHKTA
-810 KELVVEMNEKEG
+810 EKRG
-822 GRHQSFVVE
+822 
-831 NSDLV
+831 N
-836 RALTINELSVK
+836 VKRYKK

>member
-118 IFRYLYAYLG
+118 IFRYLYVYLG
-128 CRKPFD
+128 CQKPFD
-134 RLWISSLTDTAIR
+134 RLWISSLTDSAIR
-147 EGLLNLRDGKE
+147 EGLANLRNGKE

-258 KDTGSAIITKVAT
+258 KDTGSAIITKVTT

-285 TLQKEANTQHGFTA
+285 TLQKEANSQHGFTA

-350 KLLPGSEDYSKNSVN
+350 KLLPCSEDYSKNSVN

-420 HEVEFGISGSIIRQT
+420 HEIEFGISGSIIRQT

-440 SLKGKNK
+440 SLKEKNSK
-447 RQDKDADATD
+447 KDKNADTTD
-457 NEVKDQVIPNW
+457 NEVKEQVIPNW

-475 LSGCTITEGK
+475 FSGCTITEGK

-571 TGKWEATFDRMI
+571 TGKWEAELAKIER
-583 PPHGLEVTY
+583 GE
-592 DKTVHILFPASV
+592 AS
-604 KYVDLGSEDLIAG
+604 
-617 KADGAENV
+617 ADGFTHSIEGYTREITAE
-625 IRVKA
+625 
-630 AVKNFKKETNMSVI
+630 
-644 TEDGSFYTFNV
+644 
-655 KYAKEPLMLNIEMA
+655 L
-669 DFIHDGEAV
+669 
-678 NRPNNAQEIYLKEL
+678 L
-692 GKESPMLVHL
+692 GCDRLFS
-702 IMKSIHKEN
+702 HKDSGCQCP
-711 KRKVKHIGSK
+711 KCKHGTMQF
-721 RFGIQYLMKGIYVH
+721 FG
-735 SDLLYFHTEIKNQS
+735 
-749 NVPFDVDYITFKVV
+749 KVV
-763 DKKVAKR
+763 RCSNK
-770 TAIQEQVLLPVR
+770 ECGMPVFKQ
-782 AYNYVVRVAGKKT
+782 VAGKLLTDADITDLLTKGKT
-795 EQTVFCLPKFTIPDD
+795 
-810 KELVVEMNEKEG
+810 
-822 GRHQSFVVE
+822 
-831 NSDLV
+831 
-836 RALTINELSVK
+836 